1 MGAMRDRGEGARVF
15 AMMDARASVPPV
27 HERRYRAFISYSHA
41 DERAA
46 GRLHRWLETYR
57 IPARLVGTESAR
69 GRVERRMVPIFR
81 DRAEL
86 PAATSLGAE
95 VQKALAASDALL
107 VLCSPS
113 AARSRWVDAEI
124 ALFRELHPDRPI
136 IAAILDGDPAECFPP
151 SLLVTDAQGEVHE
164 PIAADFRS
172 EQDGPKLARL
182 KIVAGL
188 TGLALDQIIQ
198 RDAQRQLRRVIAIT
212 LLALVMTLSMAL
224 MLVFAI
230 QAQREADHQRRQAEG
245 LIEFMLTD
253 LRQRLNGVGRLDVL
267 DTVNQRAFAYYA
279 DQSDLD
285 DLPVDSLE
293 RRARVLHAM
302 GEDDQRRGEYDRSL
316 SEFHEAERVT
326 GTLLAADPEDPERI
340 FNHAQSE
347 FWLGYVVFARRHYAE
362 AMPRFEAYLRLA
374 RRLVELEPGN
384 EKYLRELA
392 YAQGNICS
400 VAVSLDKH
408 DKRLAECGHAL
419 ATMERVHAM
428 LPEDAGVEADLAN
441 RHSWYADALRLQ
453 KRYKKAL
460 AERRL
465 QTGIARRMLARDPR
479 NVAYEQNL
487 MLARYSTAVL
497 LDEMGEAEKAQTLL
511 AQASSKLDALIAAD
525 PENMDWRKW
534 RARFDEPLND

>member
-1 MGAMRDRGEGARVF
+1 MTDAGAA
-15 AMMDARASVPPV
+15 VPPV

-57 IPARLVGTESAR
+57 IPSRLVGAETAR
-69 GRVERRMVPIFR
+69 GKVGQRMVPIFR

-86 PAATSLGAE
+86 PAATSLGEE
-95 VQKALAASDALL
+95 VKKALAASEALL

-136 IAAILDGDPAECFPP
+136 IAAILEGDPAECFPP
-151 SLLVTDAQGEVHE
+151 SLLVTDAHGEVHE

-172 EQDGPKLARL
+172 EQDGAKLARL

-212 LLALVMTLSMAL
+212 LLALVMTLSMGL

-267 DTVNQRAFAYYA
+267 DTVNRRAFAYYA

-302 GEDDQRRGEYDRSL
+302 GEDDHRQGEYDRAL
-316 SEFHEAERVT
+316 SEFREAERVT
-326 GTLLAADPEDPERI
+326 GTLLVADPDDPERI

-347 FWLGYVVFARRHYAE
+347 FWLGYVVFSHRRYAE
-362 AMPRFEAYLRLA
+362 ALPRFEAYLRLA
-374 RRLVELEPGN
+374 RRLVQMEPDN

-400 VAVSLDKH
+400 VVVAQN
-408 DKRLAECGHAL
+408 KRDVRLSECGNAL
-419 ATMERVHAM
+419 KTMEQVHAM
-428 LPEDAGVEADLAN
+428 VPEDAGVEADLAN

-453 KRYKKAL
+453 KRYKEAL
-460 AERRL
+460 AERQL
-465 QTGIARRMLARDPR
+465 QTGIALRMLERDPR
-479 NVAYEQNL
+479 NVSYEQNL

-497 LDEMGEAEKAQTLL
+497 LNEMGEKDRASALL
-511 AQASSKLDALIAAD
+511 AQASAKLDALIAAD

-534 RARFDEPLND
+534 RRKFDTPLTD